1 MIVSIELEG
10 VRAGC
15 RLGAEERGS
24 GEGVS
29 LRVERGEYVAILG
42 PSGAGKSALFEVLGL
57 LTRPD
62 AGIYRLDGARVD
74 ALPDAERARL
84 RGRRIGLV
92 SESSWL
98 APELSLLENV
108 ELPLVY
114 QRLAPARRRERAAGI
129 LGELGLGPRLH
140 RRPDELAPGERRRAA
155 LARACVG
162 GADLLLADEPTRGLD
177 GREADEIMDWLDSR
191 NALGATVVVAT
202 RDPARGCRAR
212 RIVHLRNG
220 QLLRELP
227 PGLRSGSRGLV
238 ARTPRGRARWR

>member
-1 MIVSIELEG
+1 MSVELEG
-10 VRAGC
+10 VRAGR
-15 RLGAEERGS
+15 RLGAAERSS

-29 LRVERGEYVAILG
+29 LRIERGEYVAILG
-42 PSGAGKSALFEVLGL
+42 PSGAGKSTLLELLGL

-62 AGIYRLDGARVD
+62 AGVHRIDGARVD

-92 SESSWL
+92 FESSWL

-114 QRLAPARRRERAAGI
+114 QRLSPAQRRERAAGI
-129 LGELGLGPRLH
+129 LGELGLGAHLR
-140 RRPDELAPGERRRAA
+140 RRPGDLAPGERRRAA
-155 LARACVG
+155 FARACVG

-177 GREADEIMDWLDSR
+177 GREADEIMDWLDTRS
-191 NALGATVVVAT
+191 ALGATVVVAT

-212 RIVHLRNG
+212 RLVHLRNG